1 MTESGRKLRT
11 SAVIAILAALLAA
24 GIWMDINAGY
34 RKISPEELWQIILGG
49 GEKSLRYTLLNL
61 RLPRVLTSLLV
72 GTGACGFRMCH
83 SGGIPK

>member
-34 RKISPEELWQIILGG
+34 RKISGG
-49 GEKSLRYTLLNL
+49 ALADNPGRRGEKPAVYAS
-61 RLPRVLTSLLV
+61 
-72 GTGACGFRMCH
+72 
-83 SGGIPK
+83 